1 MSKRKLTEVCDI
13 TTGKL
18 DANAAVQNGKYPFF
32 TCAPEPLRIDE
43 YAFDNDVI
51 LLAGNNAQGNF
62 HINRFTGKFNAYQRT
77 YVITAK
83 EGYDIDYI
91 KYSLELSLKH
101 LKNQAQG
108 SQTKFLTMQI
118 LDDFMIEDISLEE
131 QRKLIS
137 SIVAL
142 DKKIRN
148 NKKIAEKCEQYA
160 SELYDY
166 WFLQFEYPNT
176 EGKAYKKSGGDL
188 YKNESNKLQYPA
200 EWNMGQIGDLGTI
213 TAGGT
218 PSTTKAEYYCDNG
231 IAWITPNDLS
241 EQTGNMF
248 ISHGERDITE
258 LGLKDSSAII
268 MPAGSVLF
276 SSRAPI
282 GYIAISRNQ
291 VCTNQG
297 FKSIV
302 PNKGYDKLYVYYTL
316 KKYTNSIVKQGGGT
330 TFKEISGDVLAS
342 VEIPLPPKELTITFG
357 KKIQTI
363 AAKRNN
369 LELENE
375 KLKLLRDHILP
386 LLLNGQLKIV

>member
-18 DANAAVQNGKYPFF
+18 DANAAVQNGQYPFF
-32 TCAPEPLRIDE
+32 TCAPEPLQIDE
-43 YAFDNDVI
+43 YAYEGDVI

-77 YVITAK
+77 YIITAK
-83 EGYDIDYI
+83 DGYNIDYI

-108 SQTKFLTMQI
+108 SQTKFITMQI
-118 LDDFMIEDISLEE
+118 LDDFMIDDIPLEE
-131 QRKLIS
+131 QTKLIS
-137 SIVAL
+137 CIVAL

-148 NKKIAEKCEQYA
+148 NKSIAQKCEDYA
-160 SELYDY
+160 SQLYDY
-166 WFLQFEYPNT
+166 WFFQYDYPNEQGT
-176 EGKAYKKSGGDL
+176 PYKCSGGAIHKD
-188 YKNESNKLQYPA
+188 EVTKLHYPSCW
-200 EWNMGQIGDLGTI
+200 EMGQIGDLGTI

-218 PSTTKAEYYCDNG
+218 PLTTKTEYYCDNG

-241 EQTGNMF
+241 DRTGDMF

-258 LGLKDSSAII
+258 SGLKESSAIL
-268 MPAGSVLF
+268 MPEGSVLY

-302 PNKGYDKLYVYYTL
+302 PNKGYDSFYVYYTL
-316 KKYTNSIVKQGGGT
+316 KKYTNSIIKQGGGT

-342 VEIPLPPKELTITFG
+342 VEIPLPPKELTNLFG
-357 KKIQTI
+357 KQIQTI
-363 AAKRNN
+363 VSKRNN

-375 KLKLLRDHILP
+375 KLTQLRERLLP
-386 LLLNGQLKIV
+386 LLLNGQIKVA